1 LEGAIRHQSTNT
13 HPILVI
19 LLWTTI
25 GSFLHGVDGMNV
37 KVGDLLVNYRKI
49 LHSLNDFVELSGNL
63 LNQKLVSSIV
73 AGCGWA
79 TKNAMQLA
87 HRLALLVDQNG
98 WMNDP
103 KVDEVICKMLKCSS
117 SETMFHNI
125 VITG

>member
-79 TKNAMQLA
+79 TNA
-87 HRLALLVDQNG
+87 N
-98 WMNDP
+98 W
-103 KVDEVICKMLKCSS
+103 LKHCIPGSSYHFSHLKKSHSSLQIPNMPCSWPIAWPYWLIR
-117 SETMFHNI
+117 MD
-125 VITG
+125 G